1 MKKRRK
7 IIVASVL
14 MLLAGAGWIS
24 ATQYMSDT
32 TMEVEVIDGL
42 AEIKG
47 CVFKTAFEGEGVESG
62 PVYLTPAKVER
73 SIDEG
78 LDWLASAQA
87 SSGGYGAGS
96 HGAQNVRDPHA
107 VKTDPATT
115 SMVAMSLLR
124 SGSTLQKGPYAKNLR
139 KALDHLLET
148 VESSDPNHPN
158 ITTVTGTQIQ
168 AKLGQNIDL
177 VLKIENSMSA
187 NGSMKGAGWAGVLQ
201 SSFAVN
207 ALESAQANGVEV
219 EEEVLDDARSYQKKN
234 YDLSTNSVS
243 TKDGAGVVLYS
254 VSSSARSSAK
264 EARIAKRKIQ
274 EAKSNGI
281 LADDDEVSE
290 ENLIKAG
297 VSESDAMK
305 LGTAYEIN
313 KSAQR
318 MASSEK
324 VMTGYGNNG
333 GEEFLSFLQT
343 GEGLIMSGDND
354 WQDWYD
360 NMSDKLVKIQNQ
372 DGSWNGHHCITS
384 PVFCTATCLLIL
396 AVNNDIETLKQ
407 TTMNQ

>member
-1 MKKRRK
+1 M
-7 IIVASVL
+7 
-14 MLLAGAGWIS
+14 
-24 ATQYMSDT
+24 
-32 TMEVEVIDGL
+32 
-42 AEIKG
+42 
-47 CVFKTAFEGEGVESG
+47 
-62 PVYLTPAKVER
+62 
-73 SIDEG
+73 
-78 LDWLASAQA
+78 
-87 SSGGYGAGS
+87 
-96 HGAQNVRDPHA
+96 
-107 VKTDPATT
+107 
-115 SMVAMSLLR
+115 
-124 SGSTLQKGPYAKNLR
+124 
-139 KALDHLLET
+139 
-148 VESSDPNHPN
+148 
-158 ITTVTGTQIQ
+158 
-168 AKLGQNIDL
+168 
-177 VLKIENSMSA
+177 
-187 NGSMKGAGWAGVLQ
+187 
-201 SSFAVN
+201 
-207 ALESAQANGVEV
+207 
-219 EEEVLDDARSYQKKN
+219 
-234 YDLSTNSVS
+234 
-243 TKDGAGVVLYS
+243 VLYS